1 MLAIVRATASISA
14 LLKFK
19 VTGSPSFGVAKV
31 WAFEARGKRPIAV
44 AIKAVNAIE
53 KTVSLGDIGM

>member
-19 VTGSPSFGVAKV
+19 VTGSPSFGVGKL
-31 WAFEARGKRPIAV
+31 WALEEREKRPIAV
-44 AIKAVNAIE
+44 AIKAVITIE